1 MKIVQEIPALKT
13 EIRSY
18 KQQNQTIGFVPT
30 MGFLHEGHMSLLEE
44 ARKHHDKVVLSIFVN
59 PLQFGPT
66 EDLDRYP
73 RDFKGDEQ
81 IANELGVDLLFYPSV
96 EEMYPTTPSMTI
108 HVTQGVNVLCG
119 ASRPGHFDGVT
130 TVVMKLFMLVQ
141 PDKAYFGQKDA
152 QQVAVITNMV
162 NMFNVPVEI
171 VPCPTIREDDG
182 LAKSSRNVYLS
193 ELERLEAPS
202 IYKTLHEAALILD
215 EGETDPSR
223 IIKFVQNKLQELP
236 LAEIDYIEL
245 LAYPSLQEVEEIK
258 EAIVLAVALK
268 YKKARLIDN
277 VIVNKGE

>member
-1 MKIVQEIPALKT
+1 MKIIQEIPALKT

-18 KQQNQTIGFVPT
+18 KQQNQSIGFVPT
-30 MGFLHEGHMSLLEE
+30 MGFLHEGHISLLEE

-73 RDFKGDEQ
+73 RDFKRDEQ

-171 VPCPTIREDDG
+171 VPCPTIREEDG

-193 ELERLEAPS
+193 ALERLEAPS
-202 IYKTLHEAALILD
+202 IYKTLHEAVLLMD
-215 EGETDPSR
+215 EGETNPSR
-223 IIKFVQNKLQELP
+223 MIQFVQNKLQELP

-245 LAYPSLQEVEEIK
+245 LAYPSLHEVDEIK